1 MSDLRTG
8 PTAAI
13 PGVAAQEKDNF
24 MLDYFKLILLA
35 VIALLAALAANG
47 AQDAAYQFHAII
59 ITLVAIGM
67 FVYQLRHTNDPPK
80 LVDTGYMDGV
90 VRAGVIATAFW
101 GLAGFLVGT
110 YIAFQLAFPF
120 LNLDLPWTTFGR
132 LRPLHTSAVI
142 FAFGGNALIATSFYI
157 CLLYTSD
164 AADDR

>member
-1 MSDLRTG
+1 
-8 PTAAI
+8 
-13 PGVAAQEKDNF
+13 